1 MSYIASITKQSG
13 GETSSETKKTFSE
26 QNEAYNKIKEP
37 DHHQS
42 SIEMSENVAY
52 STVEQHPHFITPP
65 IYETIN

>member
-13 GETSSETKKTFSE
+13 GETGSEMKKTFSE

-37 DHHQS
+37 DHQS

-52 STVEQHPHFITPP
+52 STVEQHPHFINPP

>member
-1 MSYIASITKQSG
+1 M
-13 GETSSETKKTFSE
+13 KKTSE
-26 QNEAYNKIKEP
+26 QNEAYNKIKGP
-37 DHHQS
+37 DHQS